1 MAVCDK
7 LGLKHNMINDYDGQY
22 VSNREAATAADDC
35 MHPSF
40 SMPNAYCRAD
50 VHFQSL
56 HDYSNNM
63 QRASD
68 LLVAVSSSAEV
79 HKERI
84 LDLAFSASEELRIV
98 AQEQQSLWLFD
109 IDNGC
114 EVLNQAEY
122 KRRFESFDPNL
133 EEVIRLISG
142 GKPYDLP
149 DLNENIESC
158 TTQKMNSESSR
169 ANGVVFR
176 EPVWLVSMFMDVD
189 KWSAAFS
196 NVVSKAINLAVLNT
210 GNKEIANGCVQ
221 VMYAEFHNCSPLI
234 KPRQMYFVR
243 QSRQIDANTWVVA
256 DISLETIYPNPVLTS
271 QRKPSGCVIQAL
283 QDGISTVTWVE
294 HNAECNGFAHSM
306 FKGLLES
313 GVVYN
318 AKRWMS
324 TLERQC
330 DRIATLEAQDDSLN
344 DEGPGAA
351 RNSLLKL
358 AERMIRHF
366 NFNIFSNMESA
377 WRAVNLPGADE
388 ILIKTSFNLDDLQ
401 IPCPV
406 VVSIATSVWLPVKQ
420 IQVFNFLRNEHNR
433 AKWDIL
439 SHGLEV
445 QDVVRVSSAR
455 NSTDSVSVV
464 SVGSC
469 SKRGAITYLQES
481 YSDSVACYLVYAPID
496 VPTMHRILQG
506 GSADSVAILPSGLV
520 VLPDGSSTQ
529 NSILT
534 LAFQVIEEELTTPQE
549 LPTSSLITACTLINE
564 TVSLIRTALL
574 LEA

>member
-221 VMYAEFHNCSPLI
+221 V
-234 KPRQMYFVR
+234 
-243 QSRQIDANTWVVA
+243 
-256 DISLETIYPNPVLTS
+256 
-271 QRKPSGCVIQAL
+271 
-283 QDGISTVTWVE
+283 VTWVE